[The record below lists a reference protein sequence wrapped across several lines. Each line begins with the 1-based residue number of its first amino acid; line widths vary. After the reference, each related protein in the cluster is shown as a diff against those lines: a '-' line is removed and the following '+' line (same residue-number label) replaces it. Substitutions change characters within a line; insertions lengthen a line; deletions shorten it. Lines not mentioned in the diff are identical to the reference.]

1 MQQLF
6 KKVESTKPVASR
18 GTSAEI
24 YVVCAGYLAPRT
36 IDPRL
41 LDARHLFAEYEG
53 PKQAVDVLS
62 NQKQKRNRSGYE
74 DGVTTLYKE
83 CPAENFVLSEKPAE
97 MLGQFHAFLLD
108 AKVRRR
114 RMTKRND
121 DGFFFFFFFKKL

>member
-1 MQQLF
+1 M
-6 KKVESTKPVASR
+6 
-18 GTSAEI
+18 
-24 YVVCAGYLAPRT
+24 
-36 IDPRL
+36 
-41 LDARHLFAEYEG
+41 
-53 PKQAVDVLS
+53 LS

-114 RMTKRND
+114 RKTKRND
-121 DGFFFFFFFKKL
+121 DGFFFFFVKKRERRSETNDGSSLPPDDERAVRYRVAARAEADDDQSYFHSLSDLL